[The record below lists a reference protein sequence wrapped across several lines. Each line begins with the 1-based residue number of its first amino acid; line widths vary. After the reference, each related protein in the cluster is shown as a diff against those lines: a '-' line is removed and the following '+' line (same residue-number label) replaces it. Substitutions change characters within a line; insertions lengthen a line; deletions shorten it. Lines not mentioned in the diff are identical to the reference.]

1 MKSTVCVTRTE
12 GRLVKSTFT
21 SHTGWVSS
29 VRWSPSNEHLFMSGA
44 YDKLIKLWD
53 TRRYV

>member
-1 MKSTVCVTRTE
+1 MKPTVCVTRTE